1 MAIRFYCD
9 EHIDL
14 AIANALRKRGV
25 DVLTAQEA
33 GLLGVPDQDHLQ
45 LAISQNRVILTQDTD
60 FLRMH
65 KLGVSHSGIVYAHQ
79 SASISKMIQGAL
91 LIFQAM
97 TEDEMTNHVEYL

>member
-14 AIANALRKRGV
+14 AISNALQKRGV

-33 GLLGVPDQDHLQ
+33 GMLGAPDEDHLQ
-45 LAISQNRVILTQDTD
+45 LAISQQRVILTQDTD

-65 KLGVSHSGIVYAHQ
+65 KSGIRHLGIVYAHQ
-79 SASISKMIQGAL
+79 STSIGRMIQGML
-91 LIFQAM
+91 LISQAM
-97 TEDEMTNHVEYL
+97 TEEEMKNHVEYL